1 MKRRKITAILAAAF
15 VVNAGFTGI
24 TANAAQTEEIQTQDN
39 GFGGYHEY
47 DYELKELYDQQFDCI
62 WIEGD
67 ATFADLVA
75 LQSAPT
81 LDLEKFIN
89 SAYGEKTAENFYTY
103 ITYDQDPMN
112 EELVAYWEEKGLTK
126 EYYPDESGEE
136 EGIGDY
142 YVYSPNGSKGNFDTS
157 YPCILVI
164 HGGGEPAYQ
173 AETFGYCQI
182 AAEEGIILIMA
193 ENQDVEALSTIFETV
208 AEEYPIDRSRVYAS
222 GSSAGGRASK
232 LLAATYPTML
242 AAVAPLDNAPVYNG
256 TEEQLEE
263 SEKYGLAV
271 ISIGGLQDKYYRFN
285 LQQGVDETYDR
296 HAEILDGTDGWNRM
310 LRACGIEGYELTP
323 EQVRENRDYSTEL
336 IPALTGYEYENTTID
351 HRTNSRTYVSTIT
364 NTDGIVTLCQ
374 VLTENHGHMPSG
386 YDAEY
391 AWNFMKHFSRDL
403 DTGMLI
409 YTE

>member
-1 MKRRKITAILAAAF
+1 MAADLKRLCGDDTVEIISDKPFRSLFVPPTKRRRKG
-15 VVNAGFTGI
+15 N
-24 TANAAQTEEIQTQDN
+24 
-39 GFGGYHEY
+39 
-47 DYELKELYDQQFDCI
+47 LY
-62 WIEGD
+62 
-67 ATFADLVA
+67 
-75 LQSAPT
+75 
-81 LDLEKFIN
+81 
-89 SAYGEKTAENFYTY
+89 
-103 ITYDQDPMN
+103 
-112 EELVAYWEEKGLTK
+112 EEK
-126 EYYPDESGEE
+126 
-136 EGIGDY
+136 
-142 YVYSPNGSKGNFDTS
+142 
-157 YPCILVI
+157 
-164 HGGGEPAYQ
+164 
-173 AETFGYCQI
+173 
-182 AAEEGIILIMA
+182 
-193 ENQDVEALSTIFETV
+193 EN
-208 AEEYPIDRSRVYAS
+208 
-222 GSSAGGRASK
+222 
-232 LLAATYPTML
+232 
-242 AAVAPLDNAPVYNG
+242 NAPVYNG

-285 LQQGVDETYDR
+285 LQQGVDETYEK

-403 DTGMLI
+403 ETGMLV